1 MVEGSGDAGGYPE
14 GIPGQAGGEVV
25 DGERVR
31 GGNITRGRIAVDSGN
46 GLSIYMTL

>member
-1 MVEGSGDAGGYPE
+1 MVEGSGDAGGYSE

-25 DGERVR
+25 DIERVR
-31 GGNITRGRIAVDSGN
+31 GGNITVDRGN